1 MKLPSWLEIVGG
13 SQDTEIILG
22 FYNQALEAVK
32 VDEDGVPI
40 EDEPSILINR
50 FVIGLLLFNI
60 EIYYR

>member
-1 MKLPSWLEIVGG
+1 MKLPSWLEFVGG

-32 VDEDGVPI
+32 VDEDGEPI
-40 EDEPSILINR
+40 DGEEIIRINR

>member
-22 FYNQALEAVK
+22 FYNQALEAIK
-32 VDEDGVPI
+32 VDENGDPT
-40 EDEPSILINR
+40 EDEEIIRINR

>member
-1 MKLPSWLEIVGG
+1 MKLPSWLEIVRG

-40 EDEPSILINR
+40 EDEPSIIINR

>member
-1 MKLPSWLEIVGG
+1 MELPDWLRFVGC
-13 SQDTEIILG
+13 SADTEILLG

-32 VDEDGVPI
+32 VDENGEPI
-40 EDEPSILINR
+40 DDEPTIRVNR